1 MAYKDNDFD
10 SDWVFTRSFKSAN
23 NAEVTRNLI
32 SKVKDMRLNFD
43 DHDIYSKLF
52 MDVFFL
58 SLKNFLFDFFKMLSQ
73 FISSPF

>member
-10 SDWVFTRSFKSAN
+10 SDWVFTESFKSAN

-58 SLKNFLFDFFKMLSQ
+58 SLKNFLFDFFKILSQ